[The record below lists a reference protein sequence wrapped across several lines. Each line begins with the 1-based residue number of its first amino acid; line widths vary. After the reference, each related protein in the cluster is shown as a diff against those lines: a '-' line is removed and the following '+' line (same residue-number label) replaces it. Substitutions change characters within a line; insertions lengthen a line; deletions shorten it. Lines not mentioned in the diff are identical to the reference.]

1 MSEDSRLSDQEKCEM
16 LFGLSYGDGNGVS
29 KEVFNSF
36 MGGSCQD
43 RDYSIIL
50 DMIESSEEEILEDLD
65 NLDE

>member
-1 MSEDSRLSDQEKCEM
+1 
-16 LFGLSYGDGNGVS
+16 
-29 KEVFNSF
+29 